1 MAKTQ
6 PKQQQD
12 QQADVPTAGI
22 GASDGYSGGG
32 AGSGMPD
39 ADTAMRCEPATRG
52 DVEEDRK
59 KIFESVGRDMPA
71 KDDSPTA
78 KQGQESDVPAKDQEA
93 PTGA

>member
-6 PKQQQD
+6 PKQQQEV
-12 QQADVPTAGI
+12 QEDVPTAGI

-32 AGSGMPD
+32 SGSGLPD
-39 ADTAMRCEPATRG
+39 ADTAMRCEPVTGG
-52 DVEEDRK
+52 DVETDRK

-71 KDDSPTA
+71 KDDSASA
-78 KQGQESDVPAKDQEA
+78 KQSQASDVPAKDQEA